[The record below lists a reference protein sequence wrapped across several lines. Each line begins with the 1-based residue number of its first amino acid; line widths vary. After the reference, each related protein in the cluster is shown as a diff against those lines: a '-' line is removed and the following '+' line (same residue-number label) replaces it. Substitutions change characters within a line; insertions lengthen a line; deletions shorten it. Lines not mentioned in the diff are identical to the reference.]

1 MASPLPVVNWP
12 KIHFSL
18 CNLPFFNTVEIF
30 GKREKENKLFVTS
43 YSKYKSL
50 AVVFDII
57 GAVRGEAAIIRST
70 VRILQVVHCQ
80 YIWRVNPTAMY
91 AVFCIWATCKG
102 ILKLRANF
110 LIEKRPIDK
119 TNASISTV
127 QTSFTW
133 TTSIPWTHCDSCILV
148 RILINSIDMQTKA
161 SYSIFFRSN
170 YMRQSCKPV
179 ERLGHPNKTFR
190 LPSPDRPIFF
200 KK

>member
-1 MASPLPVVNWP
+1 MDNWP
-12 KIHFSL
+12 KIVFSL
-18 CNLPFFNTVEIF
+18 CSPPFLKYCGNIPE
-30 GKREKENKLFVTS
+30 KRKKKQDFSIVTS

-57 GAVRGEAAIIRST
+57 GAVRREAAIIRST
-70 VRILQVVHCQ
+70 VRKLQVVHCQ

-119 TNASISTV
+119 TNASISTI

-133 TTSIPWTHCDSCILV
+133 TTSILWTHCHSCIFV
-148 RILINSIDMQTKA
+148 RILINIIDNKSILFH
-161 SYSIFFRSN
+161 FFRSN
-170 YMRQSCKPV
+170 YMRQSCKPGGEV
-179 ERLGHPNKTFR
+179 K
-190 LPSPDRPIFF
+190 PS
-200 KK
+200 

>member
-1 MASPLPVVNWP
+1 M
-12 KIHFSL
+12 SL
-18 CNLPFFNTVEIF
+18 YVIYLFFNTVEIF
-30 GKREKENKLFVTS
+30 RKREKENKLFVTS

-91 AVFCIWATCKG
+91 AVFCIWTTCKG
-102 ILKLRANF
+102 ILKLRTNF

-133 TTSIPWTHCDSCILV
+133 TTSILWTHCDPCILV
-148 RILINSIDMQTKA
+148 RILINLIDMQTKA
-161 SYSIFFRSN
+161 SYSIFLEVIICASLVSRW
-170 YMRQSCKPV
+170 R
-179 ERLGHPNKTFR
+179 G
-190 LPSPDRPIFF
+190 
-200 KK
+200 

>member
-1 MASPLPVVNWP
+1 MLSWWLTDRRLISLYVV
-12 KIHFSL
+12 HLFL
-18 CNLPFFNTVEIF
+18 NTVEIF
-30 GKREKENKLFVTS
+30 RKREKENKLFVTS

-80 YIWRVNPTAMY
+80 YIRRVNPTAMY
-91 AVFCIWATCKG
+91 AIFCIWATCKG
-102 ILKLRANF
+102 ILKLRTNF

-119 TNASISTV
+119 TNASISTI

-133 TTSIPWTHCDSCILV
+133 TTSILWTHCHSCIFV
-148 RILINSIDMQTKA
+148 RILINLIDNKSILFH
-161 SYSIFFRSN
+161 FFTSN

-179 ERLGHPNKTFR
+179 ERLGHPNKMFR
-190 LPSPDRPIFF
+190 FPSPDRSIFF
-200 KK
+200 EK